1 MATGLRVRH
10 DQGPQYV
17 STLFQREVAFLG
29 MESSPS
35 FVRAPEGNGVA
46 ERFIRTL
53 KEQLLWVQ
61 FFDTVEALRQALLEF
76 KHRDNRYW
84 LLQRHR
90 YRTPEQVRQ
99 AHDDLDVAA

>member
-1 MATGLRVRH
+1 
-10 DQGPQYV
+10 
-17 STLFQREVAFLG
+17 

-46 ERFIRTL
+46 VFACEEPRFIRTL

-61 FFDTVEALRQALLEF
+61 PFDTVEELRQALLDF
-76 KHRDNRYW
+76 KERYNRYW

-99 AHDDLDVAA
+99 AHDNLDVAA